1 MAKDRKRTISPTFSP
16 MVHLKIT
23 TKAQHKW
30 TQNNTLRIIQPTG
43 SIVKRTRGQARQG
56 RIVHKRLEDSQEE
69 KEGQDPPKT
78 QHHLQAFTTT
88 LWNDSTG
95 GQNDIDTVTQPEA
108 SITRKGCGSKHV
120 VSPEFPHAGQQL
132 HKPSEKQGKGD
143 GNVRRRSSSPHGVG
157 ALCTEQRRNK
167 AQAIQNK
174 DYSEVKD

>member
-1 MAKDRKRTISPTFSP
+1 
-16 MVHLKIT
+16 MVHLKPQQRLRT
-23 TKAQHKW
+23 
-30 TQNNTLRIIQPTG
+30 NRLRIELMHQPANG
-43 SIVKRTRGQARQG
+43 NVKRTGGQARKD
-56 RIVHKRLEDSQEE
+56 RIVQKRLQDSQEE
-69 KEGQDPPKT
+69 KEGQNPPQT

-157 ALCTEQRRNK
+157 ALSHQQRRNK
-167 AQAIQNK
+167 AQAKHN
-174 DYSEVKD
+174 DNHSGVKD